1 MTAQQARY
9 MPLQEVG
16 VDEIRID
23 TSKIPNEVRDRLAE
37 ATMDLIL
44 GILRQPG
51 GRESLDAKTVARK
64 AAEQEREG
72 VKQPQK

>member
-1 MTAQQARY
+1 MTAQQARD

-51 GRESLDAKTVARK
+51 GRESLDAKNVARK